1 MSNSTNFSAL
11 SACDIDWHE
20 HKHYHIAYIEIAIEV
35 LGILMNLSGIIA
47 LSLKQKT
54 HKSIFHKLVI
64 FLAVWALSYLTFSLM
79 TLIVFFQESRSRVS
93 EARMSETRGPVHC
106 GQPGGSMSQ
115 WRTVHSRLEQ
125 VHLRL
130 HPDKLH
136 RSYLCQRYIQVYD
149 SNTRIH
155 FI

>member
-20 HKHYHIAYIEIAIEV
+20 HKHYLIAYIEIAIEV

-64 FLAVWALSYLTFSLM
+64 FLAVWDLSYLTFSLM
-79 TLIVFFQESRSRVS
+79 TLIVFFQNPNLFYALNRY
-93 EARMSETRGPVHC
+93 AYPV
-106 GQPGGSMSQ
+106 QFTLLTGSIYSTMAMTLD
-115 WRTVHSRLEQ
+115 RYLF
-125 VHLRL
+125 L
-130 HPDKLH
+130 HTDK
-136 RSYLCQRYIQVYD
+136 IQCF
-149 SNTRIH
+149 NIL
-155 FI
+155 